1 MSLIDGCSTVL
12 QGLGQYYLCSLD
24 EEMGAERV

>member
-1 MSLIDGCSTVL
+1 MSLIGGWSTVL

-24 EEMGAERV
+24 EEVGAYRV